1 MASKIEELKKKIK
14 GQEALK
20 STFVKKGNKKFA
32 DKVEVRIKAAKEA
45 LKALENEEK
54 DKANKKA
61 EADKKA
67 KAKKSKDTKKKFISS
82 GMTKEDCIEFLK
94 QKSNSLLK
102 AEDTTEKNIKS
113 GRAIKDGS
121 LKASASLKN
130 EAKTIESK
138 SDAGQKITK
147 SEQKAIA
154 FNIESIVKNCVEM
167 IQYKKDADQLI
178 KDLIKKLGEIRA
190 DIASGRLKPGAQ
202 N

>member
-54 DKANKKA
+54 DKEKKKA
-61 EADKKA
+61 EA
-67 KAKKSKDTKKKFISS
+67 KKSKVTNKKFISS

-121 LKASASLKN
+121 LKPSASLKN

>member
-1 MASKIEELKKKIK
+1 MASKIEELKNKIK
-14 GQEALK
+14 SQEALK

-54 DKANKKA
+54 AKATKKS
-61 EADKKA
+61 ETDKKA
-67 KAKKSKDTKKKFISS
+67 KEKKSKKIAGTYS
-82 GMTKEDCIEFLK
+82 KEDCNKILAEMK
-94 QKSNSLLK
+94 ARYIK

-121 LKASASLKN
+121 LKPSTSLKN

>member
-54 DKANKKA
+54 DKEKKKA
-61 EADKKA
+61 EA
-67 KAKKSKDTKKKFISS
+67 KKSKVTNKKFISS

-113 GRAIKDGS
+113 GRATKDGS
-121 LKASASLKN
+121 LKPSASLKN

>member
-54 DKANKKA
+54 DKAKKKA
-61 EADKKA
+61 EA
-67 KAKKSKDTKKKFISS
+67 KKSKVTNKKFISS

-121 LKASASLKN
+121 LKPSASLKN

>member
-54 DKANKKA
+54 DKAKKKA
-61 EADKKA
+61 EA
-67 KAKKSKDTKKKFISS
+67 KKSKVTNKKFISS

-113 GRAIKDGS
+113 GRATKDGS
-121 LKASASLKN
+121 LKPSASLKN